1 MPLKDIKKRKEY
13 NKNYLQKNREKL
25 LKYQKDYR
33 EVHKEE
39 LSKQKKIYTALHTEH
54 KKAYDKKY
62 LKINKEIIRQKRSK
76 YTLLKYHTDN
86 KFKILHNLRRRLLKV
101 LKKNKKF
108 NHTIELIGCSIDY
121 LKQHL
126 EKQFQPGM
134 TWDNYGRGWH
144 GKKEWQIDH
153 IKPCDKFDLSK
164 ADEQRKC
171 FHYTNLQPMWAEE
184 NNKKRNIYESFTF

>member
-1 MPLKDIKKRKEY
+1 VPLKDIEKRKEY

-25 LKYQKDYR
+25 LKYQKDHR

-39 LSKQKKIYTALHTEH
+39 LSKQKKIYTALHTED

-62 LKINKEIIRQKRSK
+62 QKINKELIRKKRSK

-101 LKKNKKF
+101 LKQNKKF
-108 NHTIELIGCSIDY
+108 GHTIELVGCSLDN

-126 EKQFQPGM
+126 EKQFKPGM
-134 TWDNYGRGWH
+134 NWNNYGIGGW
-144 GKKEWQIDH
+144 EIDH
-153 IKPCDKFDLSK
+153 IRPCASFDLSK
-164 ADEQRKC
+164 ESEQKKC
-171 FHYTNLQPMWAEE
+171 FFYTNLQPLWFEE
-184 NNKKRNIYESFTF
+184 NNKKRNKYEDSTF